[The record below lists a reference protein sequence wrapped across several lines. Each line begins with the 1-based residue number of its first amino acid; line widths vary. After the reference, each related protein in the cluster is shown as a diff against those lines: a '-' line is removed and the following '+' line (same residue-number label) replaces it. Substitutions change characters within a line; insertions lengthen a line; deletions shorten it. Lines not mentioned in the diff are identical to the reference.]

1 VPVINDI
8 WSTALRPR
16 TAPPVYVPVA
26 VPFRWSPAYA
36 GAFRDR
42 QSRFD
47 LRCLRRYGG
56 FSGYLYE
63 APLVILWADDYYSW
77 GADDVWEL

>member
-1 VPVINDI
+1 MPVINDL
-8 WSTALRPR
+8 WSAAASPR

-26 VPFRWSPAYA
+26 VPVRLSPPYL

-47 LRCLRRYGG
+47 LRCLRRSGG
-56 FSGYLYE
+56 YSGYFYE
-63 APLVILWADDYYSW
+63 APLVTLWTDDYYW
-77 GADDVWEL
+77 GANDVWEL